1 MVGLILP
8 WSVVHGGPGGNF
20 LSPTLYNS
28 IVYGPGMTNPRLED
42 VPNPELKGK
51 IEKVRLIS
59 HFKAG
64 LADYDHT
71 NAASTAIDILGMPNC
86 H

>member
-1 MVGLILP
+1 MVGLILA
-8 WSVVHGGPGGNF
+8 WSVVHSGSGGNF

-51 IEKVRLIS
+51 IEKVRLVR

-64 LADYDHT
+64 VADYEDHT
-71 NAASTAIDILGMPNC
+71 TSTAIDIEDMPNC